1 MNITPETRPPLLAR
15 WLLRTFLSPA
25 EHVALL
31 GDLDERHQ
39 HWCFARGRRIANLRY
54 WRETLAA
61 VGRLSAQSHSPELDR
76 VEDSG
81 MRNLLV
87 GLSYALRGLRR
98 APTHTTVC
106 VLTLGLAFG
115 GVASVASVAGPLLVN
130 PVPYQAADRLGLVFE
145 KDSDG
150 SRSNTGFATFR
161 DLQSA
166 MNTVDASAVFSGW
179 QPTLSDNESAERIEG
194 LRVSAGYFRT
204 LGVRPAIG
212 RDFATEEDVPG
223 ASRVIM
229 LSHAL
234 WVRRFGADS
243 SLVGGT
249 IDIEGA
255 SHLVAGVLPATYD
268 DVLAPRAQV
277 WRVLGYGEAQPW
289 ACRTC
294 RHLRMVVRAKE
305 GVALSQVQAEVSTVM
320 AQLAAT
326 YPTEYP
332 SAGGFVVPMREQV
345 VADAQPIMVAVGGA
359 ALILLLFAIVN
370 VTHLQF
376 ARAMRREG
384 EFAIRIALG
393 ATRVRIARQLL
404 AEAALLVAL
413 STVIGVLFAV
423 LSTPLIVS
431 WLPPSLPRL
440 AAISV
445 DGKTLGMLATLSAL
459 STVII
464 GTLPAW
470 RTEPVALA
478 DSLRSDRRIATAGR
492 RLLRDALV
500 VTEVALALMLLI
512 GTGLLGRSLLRLY
525 AVDGGFESARL
536 LTMQIQSTGPR
547 YDGDARVHAYHDAV
561 ITAVQSLPGI
571 EAIGL
576 ANQLPMDGN
585 FDTYGINAEDKPL
598 ANPELAPSA
607 DRYSVTPGFL
617 RAMGTSIRRGRD
629 LAPEDD
635 RDSAR
640 AVVVVSEAL
649 ATRIWPGE
657 DPLGKRIRV
666 GGSETAPWREVV
678 GVAENVRHDGLDSDR
693 TLQVYVPTR
702 QWFFADNIV
711 TLVIR
716 TTVDPSS
723 MRDAVLA
730 AVRSVDRIQPVMRVA
745 TMEQVVMRSVGQRRL
760 ALALFA
766 AFAGLSAFLAAI
778 GLYGLIAGD
787 VEARRREIGVRMAL
801 GSGKGQIVRLLARQ
815 ATRLIVFG
823 AVAGVAGALVLGRFV
838 EALLFE
844 VRTTDVPTLLGVVIT
859 LVLLGGAATL
869 IPALRALRIDPAE
882 ALRSD

>member
-1 MNITPETRPPLLAR
+1 MNRLPESRPPRLAR

-31 GDLDERHQ
+31 GDLDEQHQ
-39 HWCFARGRRIANLRY
+39 HWYIARGRDVANRRY
-54 WRETLAA
+54 WRETFAA

-87 GLSYALRGLRR
+87 GLSYAMRGLRR
-98 APTHTTVC
+98 APTHTIVC
-106 VLTLGLAFG
+106 VLTLGLSFG
-115 GVASVASVAGPLLVN
+115 GVAAVASVAKPLLVN
-130 PVPYQAADRLGLVFE
+130 PVPYPDADRLGLLFE
-145 KDSDG
+145 NDSDG
-150 SRSNTGFATFR
+150 TRSNTTFATFK
-161 DLQSA
+161 DLQSTLT
-166 MNTVDASAVFSGW
+166 TVEASAVLSGW
-179 QPTLSDNESAERIEG
+179 QPTLSDAESAERIEG
-194 LRVSAGYFRT
+194 LRVSAEYFRA
-204 LGVRPAIG
+204 LGVRPALG
-212 RDFATEEDVPG
+212 RDFVVEEDVPG
-223 ASRVIM
+223 AARVIM
-229 LSHAL
+229 LSHRL

-243 SLVGGT
+243 TIVGHT
-249 IDIEGA
+249 IEIEGT

-268 DVLAPRAQV
+268 DVLAPRAEV
-277 WRVLGYGEAQPW
+277 WRVLGYGTEQPW

-294 RHLRMVVRAKE
+294 RHLRMVIRARE
-305 GVALSQVQAEVSTVM
+305 GVTLSQVQAEVSTVM
-320 AQLAAT
+320 TRLAAT
-326 YPTEYP
+326 YPKEYAA
-332 SAGGFVVPMREQV
+332 AGGSVVPMREQV
-345 VADAQPIMVAVGGA
+345 VENAQSIIVAVSGA

-376 ARAMRREG
+376 ARALRREG

-393 ATRVRIARQLL
+393 ATRVRIARHLL

-413 STVIGVLFAV
+413 STGLGILVAMLA
-423 LSTPLIVS
+423 TPLIVS

-440 AAISV
+440 AAVSFDV
-445 DGKTLGMLATLSAL
+445 TTLAILAGIGAL
-459 STVII
+459 STAII

-470 RTEPVALA
+470 RTDPVALA
-478 DSLRSDRRIATAGR
+478 DSLRTDRRIATAGR
-492 RLLRDALV
+492 RLVRDGLV
-500 VTEVALALMLLI
+500 ITEVALALILLI

-525 AVDGGFESARL
+525 EVDAGFKPAGL

-561 ITAVQSLPGI
+561 LTAVQALPGI
-571 EAIGL
+571 ESVGL
-576 ANQLPMDGN
+576 GNQLPMDGN
-585 FDTYGINAEDKPL
+585 FDTYSVNAEDKPL

-617 RAMGTSIRRGRD
+617 DAMGTTIRHGRA
-629 LAPEDD
+629 LLPEDD

-640 AVVVVSEAL
+640 KVVVVSEAL
-649 ATRIWPGE
+649 AQRIWPGE

-666 GGSETAPWREVV
+666 GGAEGAPWREVV

-702 QWFFADNIV
+702 QWFFADDIV
-711 TLVIR
+711 SLVVR
-716 TTVDPSS
+716 TTVDPTT

-730 AVRSVDRIQPVMRVA
+730 AVRSVDRVQPVMRIA

-766 AFAGLSAFLAAI
+766 TFAALSAFLAAI

-787 VEARRREIGVRMAL
+787 VEARTREIGIRMAL
-801 GSGKGQIVRLLARQ
+801 GSGKRQIVALLARQ
-815 ATRLIVFG
+815 ATVLIALG
-823 AVAGVAGALVLGRFV
+823 AVLGVAGALALGRFV

-844 VRTTDVPTLLGVVIT
+844 VRATDVPTLLSVAIT
-859 LVLLGGAATL
+859 LVLLGAASTL
-869 IPALRALRIDPAE
+869 VPALRALRIDPSE
-882 ALRSD
+882 ALRAD